1 MNTNNNDGANLD
13 LLPEQIDLK
22 NQLTLEQM
30 QQEKLN
36 LSNQGALSA
45 EQKKAN
51 DALKQ
56 QLAAQ
61 QLELEQL
68 KNINKNVNQTINQ
81 NQWNPQT
88 EEYNNLILNQQRLDA
103 KLKTLEEKEKTQ
115 LLSPV
120 YKLFDDL
127 QIAAAD
133 RPAIFDGIKQNYN
146 IDVLNNPSQVR
157 AFMTVLNDASRSVPT
172 APQILPGGGMSGFD
186 QSSYVSSQQIQEQQK
201 AVNDIVERQFK
212 SIVSKIGGKK

>member
-13 LLPEQIDLK
+13 LPPEQIDLK

-36 LSNQGALSA
+36 LSNQGALIA